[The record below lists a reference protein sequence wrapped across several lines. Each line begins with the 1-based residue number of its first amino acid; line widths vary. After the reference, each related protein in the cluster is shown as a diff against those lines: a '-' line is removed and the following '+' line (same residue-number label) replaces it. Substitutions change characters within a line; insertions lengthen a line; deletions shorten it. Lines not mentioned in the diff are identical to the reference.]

1 MLSKLHFPCEAFCDT
16 SNPVPPPQEIT
27 TLVSCAEILH
37 FGPTTISLFR
47 RWGTLAGN
55 IDGHFDYITDTIAVS
70 KGCSIV
76 PR

>member
-1 MLSKLHFPCEAFCDT
+1 MLRKLHFPCEGFRDT

-27 TLVSCAEILH
+27 TLVLCAETLH
-37 FGPTTISLFR
+37 LGPTTISLFR

-55 IDGHFDYITDTIAVS
+55 IDGYFDYITNTRAVS